1 MIQATSIG
9 RAILESCSTEPVD
22 FDQVRSVVGGYSAT
36 RMIEGN
42 GDVFAIHDPDHD
54 YETRPRQGWATIVT
68 SNVNDDAS
76 DLDRPGV
83 FRLNIGLPKARFAE
97 VVDPDGEYDTTA
109 LDVVMPHPV
118 YGGYHW
124 VCVLNPDRTWPAVQ
138 GLLDDAHAFAVR
150 QHENRVRRRSEA

>member
-1 MIQATSIG
+1 MD
-9 RAILESCSTEPVD
+9 V
-22 FDQVRSVVGGYSAT
+22 DQVRDVVGGYADT

-42 GDVFAIHDPDHD
+42 GDFFAVYDPDHD
-54 YETRPRQGWATIVT
+54 YEKRPRQGWATIVT

-83 FRLNIGLPKARFAE
+83 FRLNIGLPRARFAE
-97 VVDPDGEYDTTA
+97 VVDPDGDHDATA
-109 LDVVMPHPV
+109 LDIVMPHPV

-150 QHENRVRRRSEA
+150 QHENRVRRRSGA